1 MKFFISTFFVLCTV
15 WNVQAQNQTT
25 ETVTVRIEILSSR
38 YAQAS
43 QNMRNFMQNL
53 ECCVEEQRFAENE
66 TRIKVNLSKK
76 DFDVLDSLSQTLGT
90 VNNRTEKRTNNNEKI
105 IEKQREKTFLQQQ
118 KINYE
123 QILEKIDSSSTS
135 YLELWRELQSV
146 ENKLQDAENSLLR
159 LQNPQQ
165 MYSVDLTLTDDVII
179 PTSSKVSFVNMP
191 GFEYSVLRVENPLD
205 NFTQQFYQ
213 GFSLKYVL
221 TRGKSFFGL
230 GIYKNME
237 AVKGNELSDMFMFSF
252 GQDFYSRY
260 LGRGNR
266 TFFNPYTG
274 YMIGYVYATGADR
287 SANFGYISPE
297 FGVELFKSRYIM
309 LDCKAGYFMPIMKEN
324 KNLRGLML
332 SAAFNVVF

>member
-1 MKFFISTFFVLCTV
+1 MKFFISIFFILCTV
-15 WNVQAQNQTT
+15 WNVQAQNQTN
-25 ETVTVRIEILSSR
+25 ETVAVRIEILSSH
-38 YAQAS
+38 YAQTS
-43 QNMRNFMQNL
+43 QKLRNFMQNI
-53 ECCVEEQRFAENE
+53 ECCVEEQRFSENE
-66 TRIKVNLSKK
+66 TRIKVDLSKK
-76 DFDVLDSLSQTLGT
+76 DFDILDSLSQTLGT

-105 IEKQREKTFLQQQ
+105 LEKQREETFLQQR

-123 QILEKIDSSSTS
+123 QILGKIDSSSTS
-135 YLELWRELQSV
+135 YLELWRELQSL
-146 ENKLQDAENSLLR
+146 ENQLQDAENSLLR

-165 MYSVDLTLTDDVII
+165 LYSVDLTLTDDVIV

-191 GFEYSVLRVENPLD
+191 GFEYTVLRVENPLED
-205 NFTQQFYQ
+205 FSQHLYQ
-213 GFSLKYVL
+213 GFSLKYIL

-230 GIYKNME
+230 GIYKNMD
-237 AVKGNELSDMFMFSF
+237 AVKGNEFSDMFMFSF

-266 TFFNPYTG
+266 TFLNPYTG
-274 YMIGYVYATGADR
+274 YVIGYVYATGADR
-287 SANFGYISPE
+287 SENFAYIQPE
-297 FGVELFKSRYIM
+297 LGVELYKSRYIM